1 MFKPAW
7 AESRRFKLHGRL
19 CLCARTGKEGG
30 ASQRG
35 ESRTGAESEHVTYL
49 RHYLSLLLNLSVLS
63 LCNARRNRA
72 YLAQFTRVERDSA
85 LHCTANERRLCLFLR
100 ACPVCA
106 AAVPLCL
113 NRLLPGPLE
122 KVGRHC
128 LTFNLSVVRKDFISR
143 I

>member
-1 MFKPAW
+1 MLV
-7 AESRRFKLHGRL
+7 EIVL
-19 CLCARTGKEGG
+19 T
-30 ASQRG
+30 
-35 ESRTGAESEHVTYL
+35 L
-49 RHYLSLLLNLSVLS
+49 RNSPVLSVI
-63 LCNARRNRA
+63 
-72 YLAQFTRVERDSA
+72 Q
-85 LHCTANERRLCLFLR
+85 HCTANERRLCLFLR

-113 NRLLPGPLE
+113 NRLLPAPLG